1 MDKLEKFCEWF
12 LRGMPVMGMVP
23 RQGAVG
29 RFESVTSLILYRNPP
44 FQVQMFMTSDEFIVP
59 EHTHPN
65 VDSIEVYMGGNI
77 KFSHGGVFAGR
88 DKWKPL
94 QGETIPAPPPE
105 LGCANRGEGRL
116 GTSRR
121 RGMMIRVR
129 PNDVHGGMT
138 GEGGGVFLSVQHW
151 LNGVEP
157 HCISNDYSGVA
168 MGPDHFSKV
177 VSGEP
182 VLKDEIEAS
191 DAATKEV

>member
-12 LRGMPVMGMVP
+12 LERIPVIGMVP
-23 RQGAVG
+23 LHGAVG
-29 RFESVTSLILYRNPP
+29 RFENVASLILYRNPP
-44 FQVQMFMTSDEFIVP
+44 FQVQMFMTSDGFIVP

-65 VDSIEVYMGGNI
+65 VDSIEVYMGGDI

-88 DKWKPL
+88 DKWKKFE
-94 QGETIPAPPPE
+94 GATIPEAPPG
-105 LGCANRGEGRL
+105 LGMDEGRL

-129 PNDVHGGMT
+129 PNDVHGGIT
-138 GEGGGVFLSVQHW
+138 GKGGGVFLSVQHW
-151 LNGVEP
+151 LNGIEP

-168 MGPDHFSKV
+168 MGPDHFGKV

-191 DAATKEV
+191 DAATKEG